1 MTDGTFRTWEMIAL
15 AIGFVFLVFSII
27 SGDLANG
34 NIVSRDPDIKL
45 FLIAIAVGAAGLFAR
60 PVWLLGNWKE
70 IRTWERTT
78 AIVRQSYSTGRG
90 KGTRYHMYIEFFS
103 KDGKMYHKWLEGGYA
118 AYFKVGDKRDIMFA
132 KEYMDALIFVPQ
144 AFRQTV
150 FSAMA
155 GLLIES
161 VAVIFLTAL

>member
-1 MTDGTFRTWEMIAL
+1 MTDGTFRTWEMAAAAL
-15 AIGFVFLVFSII
+15 GGVILMFAMFYE
-27 SGDLANG
+27 DLTNGHITRGANAE
-34 NIVSRDPDIKL
+34 L
-45 FLIAIAVGAAGLFAR
+45 LLIAVIVGAAGLFAR

-144 AFRQTV
+144 AFRQAV
-150 FSAMA
+150 FSAVA
-155 GLLIES
+155 GVLIERP
-161 VAVIFLTAL
+161 L